1 MKLPMKI
8 VEKEDYCDHSGRT
21 QCRINRAYQEVIL
34 GNNLTLRRAR
44 GLLFNTMTD
53 QQTR

>member
-1 MKLPMKI
+1 MLS
-8 VEKEDYCDHSGRT
+8 VENSKETRYSDRSRRT
-21 QCRINRAYQEVIL
+21 QRGTNRAYGEVVL